1 MRPGVWGG
9 RTAARF
15 KRQPRGNRNGMPE
28 EEVAVERVEA
38 RKTQSG
44 NTRFVLVDDSGREF
58 TTFKEPIAKQ
68 ALAAEG
74 RRARITF
81 HEQQRGNYTNVYLDA
96 VETLEDEGGDPEV
109 EERTN
114 EAAWRTS
121 MEAAPF
127 ILGGDAVEREVPAEE
142 FFEKMK
148 PLKDLVADDIRDEE
162 GD

>member
-1 MRPGVWGG
+1 
-9 RTAARF
+9 
-15 KRQPRGNRNGMPE
+15 MPE

-114 EAAWRTS
+114 EAAWRTA
-121 MEAAPF
+121 MEAAPY